1 MLKSMTGFGRA
12 SFENESKSYTIEVK
26 SVNHRYLDVN
36 IRMPRV
42 LLTLEEKMRKIIKER
57 INRGKVD
64 VFVTYNS
71 LSGNVGVATLNK
83 ELAESY
89 IQCLSELKNE
99 YNIIDDI
106 SVSLVSRFPDVI
118 KIDQPEED
126 IEEIWKIISKVLEES
141 LDNLIEMREVEG
153 DKLKEDILTK
163 LNTIENNISDI
174 VVYSKESVNLYRKK
188 LHERINELIQGIDI
202 DESRI
207 TQEVAIFADRACID
221 EEIVRL
227 GSHINQMRETLK
239 TNDVIGRKLDF
250 IVQEM
255 NREVNT
261 IGSKANNIDITN
273 VTINIKNEVE
283 KIREQ
288 IQNIE

>member
-12 SFENESKSYTIEVK
+12 SIEIDNKSYTIEIK
-26 SVNHRYLDVN
+26 SVNHRYLDIN

-42 LLTLEEKMRKIIKER
+42 LLTLEERMRKNIKDK

-64 VFVTYNS
+64 VFVTFNS
-71 LSGNVGVATLNK
+71 LSGNGGIAVLNN
-83 ELAESY
+83 ELAKSY
-89 IQCLSELKNE
+89 IECLNDLKNK
-99 YNIIDDI
+99 YNLIDDI
-106 SVSLVSRFPDVI
+106 SVSLVSRFPEII

-126 IEEIWKIISKVLEES
+126 IEKTWEIINKVLDES
-141 LDNLIEMREVEG
+141 IDNLIDMRKIEG
-153 DKLKEDILTK
+153 NKLKEDILYK
-163 LNTIENNISDI
+163 LQIIEERISNI
-174 VVYSKESVNLYRKK
+174 VVYSKENVNIYRKK
-188 LHERINELIQGIDI
+188 LTERINELTQGINF
-202 DESRI
+202 DENRI

-227 GSHINQMRETLK
+227 GSHINQMRETL
-239 TNDVIGRKLDF
+239 NSNEVIGRKLDF

-273 VTINIKNEVE
+273 ITINIKNEVE

>member
-12 SFENESKSYTIEVK
+12 SFENENKSYTIEVK
-26 SVNHRYLDVN
+26 SVNHRYLDIN

-42 LLTLEEKMRKIIKER
+42 LLTLEERIRKVLKER

-64 VFVTYNS
+64 VFVSFNS
-71 LSGNVGVATLNK
+71 LIGNGGVAVLNK
-83 ELAESY
+83 ELAHSY
-89 IQCLSELKNE
+89 INCLNDLKNT
-99 YNIIDDI
+99 YGIIDDI

-118 KIDQPEED
+118 KVEQPED
-126 IEEIWKIISKVLEES
+126 DLEETWITISKVLDES

-153 DKLKEDILTK
+153 KKLREDILMK
-163 LNTIENNISDI
+163 LNTIENSISNILI
-174 VVYSKESVNLYRKK
+174 YSKDNVELYRKK
-188 LHERINELIQGIDI
+188 MYERINELTQGIDI
-202 DESRI
+202 DENRI
-207 TQEVAIFADRACID
+207 VQEIAIFADRSCID

-239 TNDVIGRKLDF
+239 SDGVIGRKLDF

>member
-36 IRMPRV
+36 IRMPRA

-57 INRGKVD
+57 VNRGKVD

-83 ELAESY
+83 ELAHSY
-89 IQCLSELKNE
+89 IQCLSDLKNE

-106 SVSLVSRFPDVI
+106 SVSLVSRFPEVI

-126 IEEIWKIISKVLEES
+126 IEEVWKIISKVLDES

-153 DKLKEDILTK
+153 NKLKEDILIK

-174 VVYSKESVNLYRKK
+174 LVYSKENVNIYRKK
-188 LHERINELIQGIDI
+188 LHERINELINGIDI
-202 DESRI
+202 DEGRI

-273 VTINIKNEVE
+273 ITINIKNEVE

>member
-12 SFENESKSYTIEVK
+12 SFENENKSYTIEVK
-26 SVNHRYLDVN
+26 SVNHRYLDIN

-42 LLTLEEKMRKIIKER
+42 LLTLEERIRKVLKER

-64 VFVTYNS
+64 VFVSFNS
-71 LSGNVGVATLNK
+71 LIGNGGVAVLNK
-83 ELAESY
+83 ELAHSY
-89 IQCLSELKNE
+89 INCLNDLKNT
-99 YNIIDDI
+99 YDIIDDI

-118 KIDQPEED
+118 KVEQPED
-126 IEEIWKIISKVLEES
+126 DLEETWITISKVLDES

-153 DKLKEDILTK
+153 KKLREDILMK
-163 LNTIENNISDI
+163 LNTIENSISNILI
-174 VVYSKESVNLYRKK
+174 YSKDNVELYRKK
-188 LHERINELIQGIDI
+188 MYERINELTQGIDI
-202 DESRI
+202 DENRI
-207 TQEVAIFADRACID
+207 VQEIAIFADRSCID

-239 TNDVIGRKLDF
+239 SDGVIGRKLDF